1 MPSARA
7 QATASHSRK
16 RKLTQRTQYPQRS
29 GKSDVQDTCQ
39 CPCAWKC
46 TYVACSSRAPRAE
59 CVPGPPPHGTH
70 SRQRRCDCRFPG
82 HSTRTHGVHPD
93 VRRKRSCTYE
103 SRAYYVRIIQRFLRA
118 AEQTCT
124 LPAVRLLPVRGK
136 VEQFLAHADRVAR
149 PSGELARKESRRYF
163 LGLQMPPPDAASGA
177 PRGIPGKRARVAAP

>member
-70 SRQRRCDCRFPG
+70 SRQRKCDCRFPG

-93 VRRKRSCTYE
+93 VRRKRSCTYDR
-103 SRAYYVRIIQRFLRA
+103 RAYYVRIIQRFLRA

-149 PSGELARKESRRYF
+149 PSGELAPKREQTLLPR
-163 LGLQMPPPDAASGA
+163 PPDAS
-177 PRGIPGKRARVAAP
+177 P